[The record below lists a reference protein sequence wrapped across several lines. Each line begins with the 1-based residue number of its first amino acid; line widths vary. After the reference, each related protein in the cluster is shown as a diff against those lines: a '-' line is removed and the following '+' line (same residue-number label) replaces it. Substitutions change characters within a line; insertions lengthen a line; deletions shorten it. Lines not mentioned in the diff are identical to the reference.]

1 MTTLRTLAVIPARGG
16 SKGLP
21 GKNIRP
27 LMGLPLIAHSIGLAD
42 LCPEITRT
50 VISTDSEEIASVAR
64 AHGGD
69 VPFLRP
75 AELARADTP
84 MWPVLQHALEEL
96 ERLEGEPYDLLML
109 LDPTSP
115 TRLPEDVRAAVKRLS
130 ASDADGII
138 AVSKPEFN
146 PMWHTVVE
154 KDGLMSDWLPDSA
167 GIMRRQDA
175 PEIYRINGLLYVW
188 RAAFVRRAATWRG
201 AGRHLMLEV
210 PDERAVSIDDLA
222 QFRKAEALA
231 RGGILPMPWLDPKG
245 PAGRKRRGP

>member
-1 MTTLRTLAVIPARGG
+1 MNAPRILGVIPARGG

-27 LMGLPLIAHSIGLAD
+27 LMGLPLIAHSIRLARM
-42 LCPEITRT
+42 CPQITRT
-50 VISTDSEEIASVAR
+50 VVSTDSEEIASVAR

-69 VPFLRP
+69 TPFLRP
-75 AELARADTP
+75 AELALADTP
-84 MWPVLQHALEEL
+84 MWPVLKHTLTEI
-96 ERLEGEPYDLLML
+96 ERLEGQPYDFLML

-115 TRLPEDVRAAVKRLS
+115 TRLPEDVEAAIKRLI

-138 AVSKPEFN
+138 SVSKPEFN
-146 PMWHTVVE
+146 PVWHTVVE
-154 KDGLMSDWLPDSA
+154 KDGLMADWLTDA
-167 GIMRRQDA
+167 ANITRRQDA

-188 RAAFVRRAATWRG
+188 RTGFVRSAEAWRG

-231 RGGILPMPWLDPKG
+231 RGGILPMPWLETQVPEQ
-245 PAGRKRRGP
+245 RKRRSR